1 MIDPTRRF
9 SSRVENYVKYRPGYP
24 PVIVDLLRSECG
36 LREHAVIA
44 DVGSGTGILAEL
56 LLKSGYT
63 VLGVEPNAEM
73 RAAGDRLLESY
84 PGFTSVAATAEQT
97 SLPDH
102 SVDAV
107 TAGQAFHWFDQT
119 RARAEFA
126 RIVRRG
132 GWVVL
137 IWNERRPDATP
148 FLAAYEQ
155 LLQQYA
161 PDYANVSH
169 RQVDDSV
176 IGPFFAPSGYK
187 LRTFPNVQSFDFEGL
202 TGRLLSSSYAPDAGH
217 PNHEPMIT
225 ALRTIFDTYQQNGR
239 VAFEYDTQVYYGQL
253 SD

>member
-107 TAGQAFHWFDQT
+107 AAGQAFHWFDQT